1 MISDANFQKIYLS
14 KRSLHIS
21 TSQANI
27 KKNAKYFLCNG
38 NYAFK
43 TSRYPLKNF
52 NVLLAIFENEIILS
66 IKDKSVHSVVLKN
79 KEQVL
84 FFTDFIQSITEK
96 KQKITQT
103 EIEENSVRIIKE

>member
-1 MISDANFQKIYLS
+1 MNSITILCQDKYEAQKLA
-14 KRSLHIS
+14 SL
-21 TSQANI
+21 
-27 KKNAKYFLCNG
+27 
-38 NYAFK
+38 
-43 TSRYPLKNF
+43 
-52 NVLLAIFENEIILS
+52 IFVNDTKETYITEILDTIENEIILS

-84 FFTDFIQSITEK
+84 FFTDFIQSVTEK